1 MNEHACALPRSYVE
15 ETRVTR
21 STTGRVTLQGHSS
34 SCIGTGRNA
43 RALSSHHDAAT
54 TRRGVIMGPHAT
66 AFLLILL
73 AGQVSATDKNGTT
86 IMNVQDL
93 FHAVESAFD
102 KIGNTISSFFDSKTF
117 SCSFGISP
125 KYYKKS
131 CADSEKACLTAN
143 ITIGQANILFKDCVK
158 ENVCNSTEI
167 LAATIANISSFQMYK
182 DQNLTV
188 KSSECCKTSRCNAAP
203 HSRPVLPL
211 ALLFAPV
218 LPLLMH
224 SG

>member
-1 MNEHACALPRSYVE
+1 MYVE

-21 STTGRVTLQGHSS
+21 STTDRVTLERHSS
-34 SCIGTGRNA
+34 SCIRTGRNA
-43 RALSSHHDAAT
+43 RVLSHHAAAT
-54 TRRGVIMGPHAT
+54 TRREVIMRSHAS

-86 IMNVQDL
+86 ITNVQDL

-102 KIGNTISSFFDSKTF
+102 KLGNTISGFFDSKTF

-167 LAATIANISSFQMYK
+167 LTATIANISSFQMYK

-203 HSRPVLPL
+203 HSRPGLPL
-211 ALLFAPV
+211 ALIFVPV